1 MPFPPLPKEE
11 SGDELD
17 DDEPLPE
24 DDYGSDEDDFGAA
37 IREAFPDQ
45 EWDSSRL
52 AALKEAIRICAEGD
66 KGDEPGLAVLLGEM
80 SKSKKG

>member
-11 SGDELD
+11 SGEELG
-17 DDEPLPE
+17 DEPLPE

-37 IREAFPDQ
+37 IREAFPAE
-45 EWDSSRL
+45 EWDDSRL

-66 KGDEPGLAVLLGEM
+66 KGDGPGLAVMLGEM